1 MSKYSPLRRFALI
14 TILSGMLAWLG
25 QRFVHGNE
33 KAIDI
38 IIYVFSILSGFLI
51 AIMTLFGDIKYNQN
65 VNWRKLQL
73 QENASKQ
80 RYSKHFLL
88 FYGYLSV
95 LISVFISVLIGS
107 DKKIFDSPW
116 FKWLE
121 FFYLC
126 LASISIFY
134 SMLLPYSLIQIRK
147 ELYDEIIKDKLP
159 K

>member
-25 QRFVHGNE
+25 QPFIHGNE

-95 LISVFISVLIGS
+95 LISVFISVLAPAGFLS
-107 DKKIFDSPW
+107 
-116 FKWLE
+116 
-121 FFYLC
+121 FFFFLN
-126 LASISIFY
+126 
-134 SMLLPYSLIQIRK
+134 K
-147 ELYDEIIKDKLP
+147 ELKLLLHITP
-159 K
+159 TP